1 MDPPPSEAPTTT
13 VARVPTISAEP
24 IAGLDPAT
32 LHRKLGTIGFTT
44 GAPTTVP
51 GFVTTT
57 SLRSGAT
64 VSTYGKGS
72 TDVVQIVAE
81 VDKAAAPPVLAT
93 VALSA
98 TSGSE
103 ARKAEAWVKA
113 ELMKKGPTSPT
124 APRTARATY
133 GGQPHEL
140 LITTSTATL
149 SIGRLS
155 S

>member
-1 MDPPPSEAPTTT
+1 MSYAVRDFYLNGGAQAIIVRLFKAPDDTDG
-13 VARVPTISAEP
+13 AATI
-24 IAGLDPAT
+24 
-32 LHRKLGTIGFTT
+32 TIGNLNLVAASPGAWGTT
-44 GAPTTVP
+44 
-51 GFVTTT
+51 
-57 SLRSGAT
+57 LR
-64 VSTYGKGS
+64 VK
-72 TDVVQIVAE
+72 TDVAGITAE
-81 VDKAAAPPVLAT
+81 VAARFGL
-93 VALSA
+93 ALSA

-140 LITTSTATL
+140 LITTATVTL